1 MKHNNILLTVNILT
15 YNHAQYIT
23 KCIETILSQKTNFDF
38 IIRIFDDCSTDGT
51 TEICQ
56 QYVDKYT
63 DIIELHITEKNE
75 GPVKNGVRS
84 YTGINTPYYLF
95 IEGDDF
101 LLNKNFIQKAVS
113 TLEMHKDCSF
123 VMGNTINLVNGEYVS
138 PHPCLKTGIYT
149 KLDFLNNPLK
159 YMFSNLASRVV
170 RTECIKFDNEHPE
183 FYLFDI
189 TQLYELIKQGNMY
202 FINETFTCYNIT
214 NMGVSSGASLFTK
227 ITENA
232 RIFEQYNRYTE
243 REFETNLAIYFCQDI
258 SWYYTKEVDKIKSS
272 DGITKDKKISL
283 KNIKHYLLP
292 PILLDFFNLPR
303 DISRK
308 IKALINKENF

>member
-1 MKHNNILLTVNILT
+1 
-15 YNHAQYIT
+15 
-23 KCIETILSQKTNFDF
+23 
-38 IIRIFDDCSTDGT
+38 
-51 TEICQ
+51 
-56 QYVDKYT
+56 
-63 DIIELHITEKNE
+63 
-75 GPVKNGVRS
+75 
-84 YTGINTPYYLF
+84 
-95 IEGDDF
+95 
-101 LLNKNFIQKAVS
+101 
-113 TLEMHKDCSF
+113 
-123 VMGNTINLVNGEYVS
+123 
-138 PHPCLKTGIYT
+138 
-149 KLDFLNNPLK
+149 
-159 YMFSNLASRVV
+159 
-170 RTECIKFDNEHPE
+170 
-183 FYLFDI
+183 
-189 TQLYELIKQGNMY
+189 MY

-258 SWYYTKEVDKIKSS
+258 FWYYTKEVDKIKSS